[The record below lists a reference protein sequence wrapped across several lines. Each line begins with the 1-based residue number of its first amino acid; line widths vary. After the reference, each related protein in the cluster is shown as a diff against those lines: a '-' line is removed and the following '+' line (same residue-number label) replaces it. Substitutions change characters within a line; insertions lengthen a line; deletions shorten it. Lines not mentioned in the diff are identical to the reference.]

1 MLQESVWQLSVE
13 MYKIEKP
20 EKNSIDSFM
29 FSAYN
34 RYPLAAHRNRRY
46 SYIEKK
52 QQTRQQEEPKTTHY
66 KTKHKVYLTELIL
79 CQMALKQTKH

>member
-20 EKNSIDSFM
+20 EKKALVVLCLVHTIVT
-29 FSAYN
+29 
-34 RYPLAAHRNRRY
+34 HWQH
-46 SYIEKK
+46 IETADTVILKK

-66 KTKHKVYLTELIL
+66 KTKHKVYLTKLIL
-79 CQMALKQTKH
+79 CQMALKQTKD

>member
-1 MLQESVWQLSVE
+1 

-20 EKNSIDSFM
+20 EKNTIDSFM

-46 SYIEKK
+46 SYIEK
-52 QQTRQQEEPKTTHY
+52 TANKTTRRAEDD
-66 KTKHKVYLTELIL
+66 T
-79 CQMALKQTKH
+79 